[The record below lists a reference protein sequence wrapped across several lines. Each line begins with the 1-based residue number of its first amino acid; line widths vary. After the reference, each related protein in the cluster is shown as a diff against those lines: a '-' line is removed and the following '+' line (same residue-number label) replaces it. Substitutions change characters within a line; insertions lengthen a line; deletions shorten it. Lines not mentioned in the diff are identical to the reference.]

1 MHIANNC
8 TNLQCV
14 QTLQKPSKSKGHC
27 PRCCREFIK
36 ALPAV
41 ETPEV
46 FGMHENANIA
56 FEVQET
62 HRVVDTILA
71 MQPRL
76 ATLSGSTTPDQQVAT
91 IAASILGKLPPILSM
106 AEAGPGVFQRTPAG
120 QLNSLAVVLGQEM
133 ERFNRL
139 SQVMSSSL
147 EELQKALQGLVIMSG
162 ELELMSTSLLN
173 SQVNTVTAVVHNL
186 HKHARCLQMI
196 YLS

>member
-76 ATLSGSTTPDQQVAT
+76 ATLPGSTTPDQQVAA

-147 EELQKALQGLVIMSG
+147 EELQKALQGLVVMSG

-186 HKHARCLQMI
+186 HKHVRCLQMI